1 MKRNM
6 TTRTSSSEK
15 HQIVLAAFGTSL
27 GPTAAYTSIRVRFQ
41 ERFKQR
47 IPIGFTSRVGE
58 PKLKVVLES
67 IPADPDLVV
76 VIAPIF
82 MVEGQVVK
90 RDIVEMARECQHR
103 FKEIRIARPLLP
115 DDRVYEVVRDEVA
128 SRMQNLPPGGT
139 GIVFVGHGTP
149 DDDAAQLYGEC
160 ARQLT
165 SLFASPFKAAFGNL
179 ERPAPYLGESLG
191 ELIMSGIGH
200 LLVQPFMIVHGV
212 HMHDD
217 VKGALEEQDPDNKLY
232 RFLLDRYG
240 ETVKQR
246 LQEIRRVYMPGL
258 GAYPGVFQIFAD
270 HTLETLSAGASP
282 VRQERQMKP

>member
-6 TTRTSSSEK
+6 TTQTSLPSN

-58 PKLKVVLES
+58 PKLRAVLES
-67 IPADPDLVV
+67 IPPDPNLVV
-76 VIAPIF
+76 VIAPVF
-82 MVEGQVVK
+82 MIEGQVVK
-90 RDIVEMARECQHR
+90 RDIMETARECEYR
-103 FKEIRIARPLLP
+103 FQEIRVARPLLP
-115 DDRVYEVVRDEVA
+115 DDRIYEVIRHEVA
-128 SRMQNLPPGGT
+128 SRMKNLSPEGT

-149 DDDAAQLYGEC
+149 DDDAAQLYAES

-179 ERPAPYLGESLG
+179 ESPAPYLGESLG
-191 ELIMSGIGH
+191 DLIMSGIGR

-217 VKGALEEQDPDNKLY
+217 VKGALEERDPDNKLY
-232 RFLLDRYG
+232 RFLLDRHG
-240 ETVKQR
+240 ETVQQR
-246 LQEIRRVYMPGL
+246 LQEISRVYMPGL

-270 HTLETLSAGASP
+270 HTLEALSAGTSP